1 MKRIRYYLAAFA
13 LVATLSGPVLVG
25 ANTSASAF
33 ARAGSAGSRLGVG
46 QSVRTLAVNRYGPCP
61 ILGQDC

>member
-25 ANTSASAF
+25 ANVSAF
-33 ARAGSAGSRLGVG
+33 ARAGSRLGVG
-46 QSVRTLAVNRYGPCP
+46 QSVRTLAVKRYGPCP

>member
-25 ANTSASAF
+25 ANVSAF
-33 ARAGSAGSRLGVG
+33 ARAGSAGTRLGVG
-46 QSVRTLAVNRYGPCP
+46 QSVRTLAVKRLGPCP